1 MFSPLSE
8 CREFPAE
15 LVCQLD
21 PQVAHLE
28 MMVTM
33 ATISTPHGA
42 ADVEILTL
50 IDGRVA
56 PVVLEVQEVPVDRV
70 AQAGLADLEVLEEA
84 DGPVA
89 AEVRLRLLIR
99 STTVSLCRRKICRR

>member
-21 PQVAHLE
+21 PQVAHPE
-28 MMVTM
+28 TMVTM

-50 IDGRVA
+50 TDGRVA

-99 STTVSLCRRKICRR
+99 STTVSLCRQKICRR

>member
-8 CREFPAE
+8 CRESPAE

-56 PVVLEVQEVPVDRV
+56 PVVLEGLLLLQE
-70 AQAGLADLEVLEEA
+70 QVLLWE
-84 DGPVA
+84 GPP
-89 AEVRLRLLIR
+89 LL
-99 STTVSLCRRKICRR
+99 L